1 MLPNSQTSLRA
12 SILAAGNLSA
22 CIDMGAGARRSWGEL
37 TSASA
42 FAVRRSE
49 LRGSSVLVATTGQL
63 DAAQALIQL
72 DGVARRMVLY
82 PPDLSRGHLDFVA
95 RCAEADWIVT
105 DDPGRESSHCRIA
118 CILPRGERRRD
129 PRRDRGQTIET
140 EWILLTSGTT
150 GLPKL
155 VKHTLASLTAAIA
168 PRKSSSAPG
177 NPSSRPMVWSTLYDI
192 RRYGGLQ
199 ILLRA
204 ALTGTP
210 LVLAGAQEST
220 ADFLLRAG
228 GCGMTHISGT
238 PSQWRRVLMSPSV
251 HTIAPMY
258 LRLSGEIADQA
269 ILNQLQSQY
278 PEASMVHAFASTEA
292 GVVLEVKDG
301 AMGIPADAIGQ
312 TPSVEMKVKDGT
324 LRVRSS
330 RTASAYLGQDRLP
343 LRDAE
348 GFVDTG
354 DVLELREG
362 RYYFAGRRD
371 GTINVG
377 GLKVHPEEV
386 EAVINRHPEVG
397 MSLVRSRK
405 SSITG
410 RLVVAD
416 VVLKRPEPPEGGT
429 QALQSEILQFCR
441 AELALYKVPVG
452 INFVP
457 TLAVSQTGKLI
468 RHHA

>member
-1 MLPNSQTSLRA
+1 M
-12 SILAAGNLSA
+12 
-22 CIDMGAGARRSWGEL
+22 
-37 TSASA
+37 
-42 FAVRRSE
+42 
-49 LRGSSVLVATTGQL
+49 ATTGQL
-63 DAAQALIQL
+63 DAAEALIQL
-72 DGVARRMVLY
+72 DGVVRRMVLY
-82 PPDLSRGHLDFVA
+82 PPDLSREHLDYIA
-95 RCAEADWIVT
+95 RSAEADWIVT
-105 DDPGRESSHCRIA
+105 DRPGLESSHCSIE
-118 CILPRGERRRD
+118 CILPRRGRSRNQSL
-129 PRRDRGQTIET
+129 DRGQKVET

-155 VKHTLASLTAAIA
+155 VRHTLASLTGAIS
-168 PRKSSSAPG
+168 PR
-177 NPSSRPMVWSTLYDI
+177 NPSSGPIVWSTLYDI

-210 LVLAGAQEST
+210 LVLSGVQEST
-220 ADFLLRAG
+220 AEFLLRAG
-228 GCGMTHISGT
+228 GRGITHISGT
-238 PSQWRRVLMSPSV
+238 PSQWRCVLMSPSANK
-251 HTIAPMY
+251 IAPAY
-258 LRLSGEIADQA
+258 VRLSGEIADQA

-278 PEASMVHAFASTEA
+278 PEARIAHAFASTEA
-292 GVVLEVKDG
+292 GVVLEVNDG
-301 AMGIPADAIGQ
+301 AMGIPAAAIGH
-312 TPSVEMKVKDGT
+312 THFVEMKIEDGT

-330 RTASAYLGQDRLP
+330 RTASAYLGQDSLP

-354 DVLELREG
+354 DVLELRDG

-397 MSLVRSRK
+397 MSLVRTKK

-410 RLVVAD
+410 GLVVAD
-416 VVLKRPEPPEGGT
+416 VVLKRPKQPEDGST
-429 QALQSEILQFCR
+429 QALQREILQFCR

-452 INFVP
+452 INFVS

-468 RHHA
+468 RRHA

>member
-1 MLPNSQTSLRA
+1 
-12 SILAAGNLSA
+12 
-22 CIDMGAGARRSWGEL
+22 
-37 TSASA
+37 
-42 FAVRRSE
+42 
-49 LRGSSVLVATTGQL
+49 VLVATTGQL
-63 DAAQALIQL
+63 DAAEALIQL
-72 DGVARRMVLY
+72 DGVVRRMVLY
-82 PPDLSRGHLDFVA
+82 PPDLSREHLDYIA
-95 RCAEADWIVT
+95 RSAEADWIVT
-105 DDPGRESSHCRIA
+105 DRPGLESSHCSIE
-118 CILPRGERRRD
+118 CILPRRGRSRNQSL
-129 PRRDRGQTIET
+129 DRGQKVET

-155 VKHTLASLTAAIA
+155 VRHTLASLTGAIS
-168 PRKSSSAPG
+168 PR
-177 NPSSRPMVWSTLYDI
+177 NPSSGPIVWSTLYDI

-199 ILLRA
+199 IFLRA

-210 LVLAGAQEST
+210 LVLSGVQEST
-220 ADFLLRAG
+220 AEFLLRAG
-228 GCGMTHISGT
+228 GRGITHISGT
-238 PSQWRRVLMSPSV
+238 PSQWRCVLMSPSANK
-251 HTIAPMY
+251 IAPAY
-258 LRLSGEIADQA
+258 VRLSGEIADQA

-278 PEASMVHAFASTEA
+278 PEARIAHAFASTEA
-292 GVVLEVKDG
+292 GVVLEVNDG
-301 AMGIPADAIGQ
+301 AMGIPAAAIGH
-312 TPSVEMKVKDGT
+312 THFVEMKIEDGT

-330 RTASAYLGQDRLP
+330 RTASAYLGQDSLP

-354 DVLELREG
+354 DVLELRDG

-397 MSLVRSRK
+397 MSLVRTKK

-410 RLVVAD
+410 GLVVAD
-416 VVLKRPEPPEGGT
+416 VVLKRPKQPEDGST
-429 QALQSEILQFCR
+429 QALQREILQFCR

-452 INFVP
+452 INFVS

-468 RHHA
+468 RRHA

>member
-1 MLPNSQTSLRA
+1 MPLHNPTSLSA

-22 CIDMGAGARRSWGEL
+22 SIDIGVGARRNWGEF
-37 TSASA
+37 AGAAA
-42 FAVRRSE
+42 FAVRRAE
-49 LRGSSVLVATTGQL
+49 LHGGSVLVATIGQL
-63 DAAQALIQL
+63 DAAEALIQL
-72 DGVARRMVLY
+72 DGVVRRMVLY
-82 PPDLSRGHLDFVA
+82 PPDLAREHLDYVA
-95 RCAEADWIVT
+95 RSAEADWIVT
-105 DDPGRESSHCRIA
+105 DHPGLESSHCRIE
-118 CILPRGERRRD
+118 CILPHRERRRNQNLAQ
-129 PRRDRGQTIET
+129 GQKIET

-155 VKHTLASLTAAIA
+155 VKHTLASLTGAIA
-168 PRKSSSAPG
+168 PRDQSSEPI
-177 NPSSRPMVWSTLYDI
+177 VWSTLYDI

-199 ILLRA
+199 IFLRA

-210 LVLAGAQEST
+210 LVLSGAREST
-220 ADFLLRAG
+220 ADFLSRAG
-228 GCGMTHISGT
+228 GRGITHISGT

-251 HTIAPMY
+251 DKIAPAY
-258 LRLSGEIADQA
+258 VRLSGEIAEQA

-278 PEASMVHAFASTEA
+278 PEARIAHAFASTEA
-292 GVVLEVKDG
+292 GVVLEVNDG
-301 AMGIPADAIGQ
+301 AMGIPAAAIGH
-312 TPSVEMKVKDGT
+312 TPFVEMKVEDGT

-330 RTASAYLGQDRLP
+330 RTASAYLGQDDLL

-354 DVLELREG
+354 DVLTLQEG

-397 MSLVRSRK
+397 MSLVRTRK

-410 RLVVAD
+410 ALVVAD
-416 VVLKRPEPPEGGT
+416 VVLKRPEPNEGTGYQT
-429 QALQSEILQFCR
+429 LQQDILKLCR
-441 AELALYKVPVG
+441 QELAHYKVPIG
-452 INFVP
+452 INFVS
-457 TLAVSQTGKLI
+457 TLAVAETGKLI
-468 RHHA
+468 RRHA

>member
-1 MLPNSQTSLRA
+1 MLPTNPTSLRA

-22 CIDMGAGARRSWGEL
+22 CIDMGVGARRSWGEL
-37 TSASA
+37 AGAAA
-42 FAVRRSE
+42 FAVRRAE
-49 LRGSSVLVATTGQL
+49 LHGSSVLVATTGQL
-63 DAAQALIQL
+63 DAAEALIQL
-72 DGVARRMVLY
+72 DGVVRRMVLY
-82 PPDLSRGHLDFVA
+82 PPDLSREHLDYVA
-95 RCAEADWIVT
+95 RSAEANWIVT
-105 DDPGRESSHCRIA
+105 DHPGPESSHCSIER
-118 CILPRGERRRD
+118 ILPRRGRSRNQTLN
-129 PRRDRGQTIET
+129 RGQKLET

-155 VKHTLASLTAAIA
+155 VRHTLASLTGAIS
-168 PRKSSSAPG
+168 PR
-177 NPSSRPMVWSTLYDI
+177 NPSSVPIVWSTLYDI

-199 ILLRA
+199 IFLRA
-204 ALTGTP
+204 ALTGAP
-210 LVLAGAQEST
+210 LVLSGAQESI
-220 ADFLLRAG
+220 AAFLSRAG
-228 GCGMTHISGT
+228 GRGITHISGT
-238 PSQWRRVLMSPSV
+238 PSQWRRVLMSPSANKIV
-251 HTIAPMY
+251 PAY

-269 ILNQLQSQY
+269 ILNQLQCQY
-278 PEASMVHAFASTEA
+278 PEARIAHAFASTEA
-292 GVVLEVKDG
+292 GVVLEVNDG
-301 AMGIPADAIGQ
+301 AMGIPAAAIGN
-312 TPSVEMKVKDGT
+312 THFVEMKVEDGT

-330 RTASAYLGQDRLP
+330 RTASAYLGHDSLP

-397 MSLVRSRK
+397 MSLVRTKK

-410 RLVVAD
+410 GLVVAD
-416 VVLKRPEPPEGGT
+416 VVLKRPEQPGGGGT
-429 QALQSEILQFCR
+429 QALQREILQFCR

-452 INFVP
+452 INFVS

-468 RHHA
+468 RRHA

>member
-1 MLPNSQTSLRA
+1 MPPTNPTSLCA

-22 CIDMGAGARRSWGEL
+22 SIDVGVGAPRSWGEL
-37 TSASA
+37 AGAAA
-42 FAVRRSE
+42 FVVRKAE
-49 LRGSSVLVATTGQL
+49 LYGNCVLVATTGQL
-63 DAAQALIQL
+63 DAAEALIQL
-72 DGVARRMVLY
+72 DGVVRRMVLY
-82 PPDLSRGHLDFVA
+82 PPDLSREHLDYVA
-95 RCAEADWIVT
+95 RSAEADWIVT
-105 DDPGRESSHCRIA
+105 DHPGLESSHCIIER
-118 CILPRGERRRD
+118 ILPPRGRSGNQNLAQ
-129 PRRDRGQTIET
+129 GQKVET
-140 EWILLTSGTT
+140 EWVLLTSGTT

-155 VKHTLASLTAAIA
+155 VRHTLSSLTGAISL
-168 PRKSSSAPG
+168 RD
-177 NPSSRPMVWSTLYDI
+177 PSSEPIVWSTLYDI

-199 ILLRA
+199 IFLRA

-210 LVLAGAQEST
+210 LVLSGAQEST
-220 ADFLLRAG
+220 AEFLSRAG
-228 GCGMTHISGT
+228 IRGITHMSGT
-238 PSQWRRVLMSPSV
+238 PSQWRRVLMSPSANK
-251 HTIAPMY
+251 IAPAY
-258 LRLSGEIADQA
+258 VRLSGEIADQS
-269 ILNQLQSQY
+269 ILNQLHSQY
-278 PEASMVHAFASTEA
+278 PEARIAHAFASTEA
-292 GVVLEVKDG
+292 GVVLEVNDG
-301 AMGIPADAIGQ
+301 AMGIPADAIEH
-312 TPSVEMKVKDGT
+312 TPYVEMNVKDGT

-330 RTASAYLGQDRLP
+330 RTASAYLSQDSLP

-397 MSLVRSRK
+397 MSLVRTKK

-410 RLVVAD
+410 GLVIAD
-416 VVLKRPEPPEGGT
+416 VVLKRPEQPEGSGA
-429 QALQSEILQFCR
+429 QALQREILQFCR

-452 INFVP
+452 INFVSN
-457 TLAVSQTGKLI
+457 LAVSQTGKLL